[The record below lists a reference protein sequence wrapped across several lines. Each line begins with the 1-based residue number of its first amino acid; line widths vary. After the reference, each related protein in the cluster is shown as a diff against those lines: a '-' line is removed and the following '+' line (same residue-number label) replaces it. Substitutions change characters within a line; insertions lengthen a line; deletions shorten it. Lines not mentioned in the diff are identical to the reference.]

1 MARSLVVTPIV
12 WIGGLCGEVT
22 DALPGTRQH
31 DESSCECSD
40 ECVSVACEASEFDVG
55 EDVED
60 ADDPRDADE
69 ERVLALEAEHGNA
82 SLEGHWGPKNLIFGW
97 KWDKLTRESGS

>member
-1 MARSLVVTPIV
+1 MTPVV

-55 EDVED
+55 DQDAPEVEEVL
-60 ADDPRDADE
+60 E
-69 ERVLALEAEHGNA
+69 EVDTGGSA
-82 SLEGHWGPKNLIFGW
+82 SLEDTGFGPKRLIFGW
-97 KWDKLTRESGS
+97 KWDKLTRESGT